1 MALDSNAVANE
12 ALLYMGGDQPPVSGE
27 SPGFDNSTVGQA
39 LQYVYEPVVQFVARQ
54 FGWDFGRAIVALSL
68 SGNPAPVGWT
78 YDYLYPTNGVEL
90 WQLLP
95 PTIVD
100 VNNPLP
106 VNWSVGNT
114 EVASVQ
120 TKVIWTNL
128 QNAIA
133 TYHNNP
139 TEATWDP
146 GFHQAVVR
154 LLSSVLASAIGGKPD
169 LTQLLLESSAA
180 VETQAEMR
188 PD

>member
-1 MALDSNAVANE
+1 MPLTSNDVANE
-12 ALLYMGGDQPPVSGE
+12 AIQYLGDNQSPVTGFA
-27 SPGFDNSTVGQA
+27 PTFDNSPAGVA
-39 LQYVYEPVVQFVARQ
+39 LQYVYEGVVQFVARQ
-54 FGWDFGRAIVALSL
+54 FGWDFGRAIVALTL
-68 SGNPAPVGWT
+68 SGNVAPVGWT
-78 YDYLYPTNGVEL
+78 YEYLYPSNGVEL

-95 PTIVD
+95 PTLVD
-100 VNNPLP
+100 PNNPLP

-114 EVASVQ
+114 EVNAVQ

-128 QNAIA
+128 LNAVA